1 MQWNSARE
9 FFLMGGYAFYV
20 WGSLGACAAAMLVE
34 PWLVGRQR
42 RAIEQSLRD
51 QFDAQTAEAD
61 PMAPPR

>member
-1 MQWNSARE
+1 M
-9 FFLMGGYAFYV
+9 

-51 QFDAQTAEAD
+51 QFDAQAAEAD